1 VLEDVCPTIPLGH
14 SVQRITIGPPRLPD
28 YEGAKAYALER
39 LTRDLPSF
47 LQYHTLWHTQDE
59 IVPRTEWLSRHEGLS
74 REAAVLVGTA
84 AHFHDI
90 GFVTTCVEH
99 EDASARI
106 VADVLPHFGYRLDQI
121 HTIQRI
127 IYATRLPQ
135 SARTLLERIM
145 ADADL
150 DVLGR
155 DDYLE
160 RNAALRAEKTALGTT
175 YGDQAWYPDQLL
187 FLQRHQ
193 YFTQIAATQRG
204 PGKRRNLRQM
214 QAIVADC
221 CPDSLRV
228 QAALPVASTA
238 TP

>member
-1 VLEDVCPTIPLGH
+1 MLEDVCPTIPLGH

-59 IVPRTEWLSRHEGLS
+59 IVPRTEWLSRHEGLYARPPCS
-74 REAAVLVGTA
+74 SEPPPISTISASSPR
-84 AHFHDI
+84 
-90 GFVTTCVEH
+90 VEH

-160 RNAALRAEKTALGTT
+160 RNAALRAEKAALGTT